1 MEEEQPMLAKSRSKK
16 EEKAD
21 TKKEETLDGDEHVVA
36 NEQQNASTTTLPPS
50 ASYHMM
56 DDEHA
61 ASCVPTD
68 DQLSHASKALVL
80 LNTTEQQEGAT
91 NVSPACSNLSFT
103 PGSLNREI
111 VLAKLNQEKVLSLI
125 KAWEDNVKAKSM
137 NRLGKKLAKI
147 SAWEKAKKAR
157 AEAHLQ
163 ELEERLEKKKASFV
177 ENVKNE
183 IAAVHR
189 KAEEERALTEA
200 SHGAQILK
208 AEEVAAKYRASGKL
222 PKKYALCFGI

>member
-1 MEEEQPMLAKSRSKK
+1 MEEEQPMLMRSSSCKK
-16 EEKAD
+16 DDAAEF
-21 TKKEETLDGDEHVVA
+21 H
-36 NEQQNASTTTLPPS
+36 EQAATGNNDLQQLNTPPIPPS
-50 ASYHMM
+50 AISYCSVVE
-56 DDEHA
+56 DEPA
-61 ASCVPTD
+61 VSYAGAD

-80 LNTTEQQEGAT
+80 LNTTEQLEGA
-91 NVSPACSNLSFT
+91 NNASPSRNNLSFT

-125 KAWEDNVKAKSM
+125 KAWEDNVKAKSI

-163 ELEERLEKKKASFV
+163 ELEEKLEKKKASFV
-177 ENVKNE
+177 ENMKNE
-183 IAAVHR
+183 IATIHR
-189 KAEEERALTEA
+189 KAEEERAVAEA
-200 SHGAQILK
+200 NHGAQTLK

-222 PKKYALCFGI
+222 PRKYALCFGI

>member
-1 MEEEQPMLAKSRSKK
+1 MEEEQPILIKINSKK
-16 EEKAD
+16 EEK
-21 TKKEETLDGDEHVVA
+21 LDRDEQVLA
-36 NEQQNASTTTLPPS
+36 NEQQNASIVALPPS

-56 DDEHA
+56 EDEHA
-61 ASCVPTD
+61 ASCVTTD

-80 LNTTEQQEGAT
+80 INTTEQHEGAT
-91 NVSPACSNLSFT
+91 NASPACSNLSFT

-125 KAWEDNVKAKSM
+125 RAWEDNIKAKSV

-163 ELEERLEKKKASFV
+163 ELEEKLEKKKASFV

-189 KAEEERALTEA
+189 KAEEERALAEA
-200 SHGAQILK
+200 NHGAQTLK

-222 PKKYALCFGI
+222 PRKYAMCFGI